1 MNATPRRVRA
11 VQVNPAVPAPK
22 VNSTATR
29 KPRTPK
35 TAPAAAAPIKEKSTK
50 AAKPLT
56 LAQLT
61 AKAKREQYEQELLF
75 QIKVARLPVPVTQ
88 HLWHPTINYRADLC
102 FEREHLIVEVDGGV
116 YLRHGH
122 HNSGKGYEYDRRRD
136 AEALTLGYLVLRV
149 TPGMVKDGSA
159 IEYVERVL
167 HAIWARNK
175 RTA

>member
-1 MNATPRRVRA
+1 MATPQPRRVRA
-11 VQVNPAVPAPK
+11 ATQERVQVNPAVPAPK
-22 VNSTATR
+22 VTATR

-35 TAPAAAAPIKEKSTK
+35 SPPVEKPRK

-88 HLWHPTINYRADLC
+88 YLWHPTINYRADLL
-102 FEREHLIVEVDGGV
+102 FERERLIVEVDGGV

>member
-1 MNATPRRVRA
+1 MATPQPAARRRSVAARA
-11 VQVNPAVPAPK
+11 IPVNPATPAPK
-22 VNSTATR
+22 VNITR
-29 KPRTPK
+29 KPRQPK
-35 TAPAAAAPIKEKSTK
+35 AAAPAEKPVK

-75 QIKVARLPVPVTQ
+75 QIKVARLPVPREQ
-88 HLWHPTINYRADLC
+88 HLWHPTINYRADLL
-102 FEREHLIVEVDGGV
+102 FERERLIVEVDGGV

-136 AEALTLGYLVLRV
+136 AEALTLGYAVLRV